1 MTKKG
6 QKTVFRT
13 ENNKN
18 FHEQKTTLDNLK
30 NTKLTLG
37 LKVNVKV
44 LYMLQHKVVRCV
56 HVRLNGRRVQG

>member
-1 MTKKG
+1 MRRRLRRRAKFLAFTPEMTKKG

-44 LYMLQHKVVRCV
+44 L
-56 HVRLNGRRVQG
+56 